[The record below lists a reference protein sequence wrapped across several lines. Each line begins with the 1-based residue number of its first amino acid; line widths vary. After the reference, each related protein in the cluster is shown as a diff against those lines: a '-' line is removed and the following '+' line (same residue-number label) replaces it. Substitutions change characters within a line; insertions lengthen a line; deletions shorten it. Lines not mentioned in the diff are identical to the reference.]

1 MDEYDWTHP
10 LLVDYWSS
18 RALSPGE
25 WSEGPAGEGALV
37 PVEALVE
44 KGYHVE
50 TSEKSIS
57 GKVSF
62 GVGDNGEEFPVIF
75 GDRDYRYFEEFFA
88 GKGSETF
95 VVDDSENPCIVS
107 VSKCTEL
114 FKVLIRTKKEDKR
127 VLVPADNYFK
137 ALKVIAPELK

>member
-1 MDEYDWTHP
+1 M
-10 LLVDYWSS
+10 
-18 RALSPGE
+18 
-25 WSEGPAGEGALV
+25 
-37 PVEALVE
+37 PVAMLAE

-50 TSEKSIS
+50 TSDKCIS

-62 GVGDNGEEFPVIF
+62 GGSENGEDFPVIF
-75 GDRDYRYFEEFFA
+75 GDRDYKYFEEFFG
-88 GKGSETF
+88 GKGSETY

-107 VSKCTEL
+107 ISKCTEL

-137 ALKVIAPELK
+137 ALKIIAPELK